1 MEPWLQMIT
10 TIICSVAASS
20 GFWACILKARE
31 KNDAERDLLIGLAHD
46 RIMFLGLQYIERGWL
61 SRDEYENLKEH
72 LYKPYEQLYQS
83 NMVESIMT
91 RVDRLPIRSTTTC
104 KPPDIYEDRYI
115 TTASSNN

>member
-1 MEPWLQMIT
+1 MDPWLQMIT

-20 GFWACILKARE
+20 GFWACILKSRE

-72 LYKPYEQLYQS
+72 LYKPYEQLYNS

-91 RVDRLPIRSTTTC
+91 RVDRLPIRSITY
-104 KPPDIYEDRYI
+104 KPPDIYEESYLGN
-115 TTASSNN
+115 TSTKN